1 MVPPTTMAAPSRS
14 MLVGSG
20 WHPPLF
26 RSEAGSFAE
35 IYDVI
40 HPRVVIV
47 TGIPDISAASLIDR
61 LLHPFNQSNE
71 RPSPELIASWFN
83 DNHPDIDQTVMV
95 RVHRI
100 GFIEDEN
107 TKILEREIGALLHK
121 QGRSI
126 NLETPDL
133 ILMIHPCGPATEPMH
148 PESEYINEHGWIWG
162 IVEQEGQGGGTFA
175 LRAATDR
182 TYFRPVSL
190 DPRLARTMVNLTR
203 YLGEPP
209 ERIIDPFCGT
219 GGILIESTLSGIPVY
234 GSDLDTRMV
243 EGSRQNL
250 EQIKVNP
257 SLYELFTYDATR
269 LEALWSETEGSA
281 FVFDPPYGRNSWSDG
296 EGMNL
301 IQRTVQSC
309 QTICNGCFV
318 ILLPISPDITESI
331 RTGNVA
337 QVLDGESDVFSR
349 FLDEQSLRID
359 IAHPIHV
366 HRSLARLLLRLQ
378 PR

>member
-1 MVPPTTMAAPSRS
+1 MVAPPRS

-40 HPRVVIV
+40 HPRVVIIA
-47 TGIPDISAASLIDR
+47 GIPDISDASLIDR
-61 LLHPFNQSNE
+61 LLCPFNYSNK
-71 RPSPELIASWFN
+71 RPSPESIASWFN
-83 DNHPDIDQTVMV
+83 DNYPETNQTVMV

-100 GFIEDEN
+100 GFIEDQN
-107 TKILEREIGALLHK
+107 TKVLEREIGALLHT

-126 NLETPDL
+126 DLETPDL
-133 ILMIHPCGPATEPMH
+133 TLMIHPCGPATEPTH
-148 PESEYINEHGWIWG
+148 PESEYMNEHGWIWG
-162 IVEQEGQGGGTFA
+162 IVNQEGQGGGTFA
-175 LRAATDR
+175 LRGATDR
-182 TYFRPVSL
+182 AYFRPVSL

-203 YLGEPP
+203 SLGEPP

-219 GGILIESTLSGIPVY
+219 GGILIESTLCGIPVF
-234 GSDLDTRMV
+234 GSDLDARMV

-269 LEALWSETEGSA
+269 LEDLWSEMEGSA
-281 FVFDPPYGRNSWSDG
+281 FVFDPPYGRNSWLDG
-296 EGMNL
+296 DGMDL

-309 QTICNGCFV
+309 QAISTGCFV

-331 RTGNVA
+331 RAGNVTQA
-337 QVLDGESDVFSR
+337 LDGESDVFSR
-349 FLDEQSLRID
+349 FLDEQSLRVD

-366 HRSLARLLLRLQ
+366 HRSLARLLIRLQ